1 MGCLRGVS
9 GTGEVKYEGA
19 CAGRWLKDGGGC
31 GILKIG

>member
-1 MGCLRGVS
+1 MRRLRGVS
-9 GTGEVKYEGA
+9 GTGEVKFEGA